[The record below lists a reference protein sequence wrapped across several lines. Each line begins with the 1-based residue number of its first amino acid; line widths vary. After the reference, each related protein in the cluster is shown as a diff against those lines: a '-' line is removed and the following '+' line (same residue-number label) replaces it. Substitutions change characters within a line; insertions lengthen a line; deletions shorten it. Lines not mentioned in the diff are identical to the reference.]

1 MIPNVIRCCGI
12 ELLTMT
18 LVNSF
23 FQSTLDFI
31 KAVDIFRARES
42 ARKSVVKLQ
51 SGIDTSQTQLH
62 VNLLNDNKGSSN
74 SRRQQYNRDSGHVNS
89 VVFCGGQ
96 HSHRKCPAFGKPC
109 AKCGMVNHFAKVCE
123 QSPEQQTQHGFLQR
137 FDKQPGTVSRNR
149 DRNSSSR
156 HLKRKVVPLYKLIP
170 R

>member
-62 VNLLNDNKGSSN
+62 VNLLNDNKG
-74 SRRQQYNRDSGHVNS
+74 
-89 VVFCGGQ
+89 
-96 HSHRKCPAFGKPC
+96 
-109 AKCGMVNHFAKVCE
+109 
-123 QSPEQQTQHGFLQR
+123 
-137 FDKQPGTVSRNR
+137 
-149 DRNSSSR
+149 
-156 HLKRKVVPLYKLIP
+156 
-170 R
+170 